1 MVRQKKRQRLRVLSY
16 RKEGSIS
23 KKREKL
29 EYYTMCKNATSGV
42 SQLDNWGTYVD
53 KFVFT
58 VKEYYCKVCKARFK
72 RRILH
77 APNAIQTIDN

>member
-1 MVRQKKRQRLRVLSY
+1 MVRQKKRERLRVLSY

-58 VKEYYCKVCKARFK
+58 VKEYHCKVCKAIRPIFGAYSNLCSLSE
-72 RRILH
+72 RI
-77 APNAIQTIDN
+77 